1 MENRKIHLISL
12 TITALVLTSGCASV
26 SPHDAYKEVEASL
39 EERGIESV
47 YWYTGEE
54 EDEEI
59 EEKIDQLLEEELTVN
74 SAVQITLLN
83 NRRLQAVYSQ
93 LGVAQADLVQAGLLS
108 NPIFRGS
115 LLLPVGSGSQEL
127 QLGISQ
133 SFLEIFYIPLRKR
146 VAKSMLEETKLV
158 VTASVLDFEY
168 RARTAFYQ
176 AQATAQR
183 LEMFEQITLAT
194 ELGYEMAQRLQEAGN
209 INELELHEHRDLY
222 EQARINLR
230 LVERDYLRA
239 REGLNRV
246 MGIFG
251 EEIEWT
257 MHRRLPMI
265 PEEEVDL
272 DMIESR
278 VIEKSLDLALA
289 RQRIIT
295 AGNLLGFQETTA
307 LFPVMRAGVGT
318 ENEAGNWRVGPTL
331 ALPIPFFD
339 QGQARIARSF
349 SELRIQQ
356 DNYIALAIEIRSK
369 TREARENIG
378 AAMQLSEHYQNIIL
392 PLRERITGEAQLQ
405 YNAMQ
410 IGVFELL
417 RARERQI
424 EAGEGYVKFLLDYW
438 TSRAMI
444 DLLLKG
450 RTPPHPFFLESHYA
464 DER

>member
-1 MENRKIHLISL
+1 MENRIIHLLSL
-12 TITALVLTSGCASV
+12 AFTVLILATGCASV
-26 SPHDAYKEVEASL
+26 SPHNAYKEVEASL

-54 EDEEI
+54 EDKKV
-59 EEKIDQLLEEELTVN
+59 EEKIGQFLKEELTVN

-83 NRRLQAVYSQ
+83 NRRLQARYAQ
-93 LGVAQADLVQAGLLS
+93 LGIAQADLVQAGLLS

-115 LLLPVGSGSQEL
+115 LLLPIGNGSQEL
-127 QLGISQ
+127 QIGISQ

-146 VAKSMLEETKLV
+146 VAESMLEETKLI

-168 RARTAFYQ
+168 RARTAFYK
-176 AQATAQR
+176 AQASAQR

-194 ELGYEMAQRLQEAGN
+194 ELGYEMAQRLHQAGN

-222 EQARINLR
+222 EQARMNLR
-230 LVERDYLRA
+230 SVERDYIRD

-251 EEIEWT
+251 EDIEYT
-257 MHRRLPMI
+257 MHHRLPKI
-265 PEEEVDL
+265 PEEKVDL
-272 DMIESR
+272 EMIESR
-278 VIEKSLDLALA
+278 VIEQSLDLALG

-295 AGNLLGFQETTA
+295 AGRLLGFKETTA
-307 LFPVMRAGVGT
+307 LFPILMAGAGA

-331 ALPIPFFD
+331 SLPIPFFD
-339 QGQARIARSF
+339 QGQARIARSH
-349 SELRIQQ
+349 SELQMQQ
-356 DNYIALAIEIRSK
+356 ENYMGLAIEIRSK
-369 TREARENIG
+369 AREARENIE
-378 AAMQLSEHYQNIIL
+378 AAKELSEHYENVIL

-410 IGVFELL
+410 IGIFELL

-424 EAGEGYVKFLLDYW
+424 EAGEGYVQTLLDYW

-444 DLLLKG
+444 ELLLRG